1 MEVKMDKIYDIA
13 VIGAGPAGIASSV
26 ESVVLGIENVVV
38 FEKGDSHSM
47 TIRQFYKDNK
57 RVDKN
62 WKGQEI
68 ELDGNVIFMDG
79 TKESTIELF
88 DKMIDTHNIDALFRT
103 EISKISKD
111 VGLFKIETNSNG
123 IYHAKNIIIAIGK
136 MGKPN
141 KPDYKIPPSLKRVV
155 NFNLEHAKPNEKTL
169 VVGGGNS
176 AVEYAYFLAG
186 ESTGVDVTLT
196 YRRDKFARVNPENM
210 VLIDKAVADN
220 TLKLKIGVD
229 IENIENVEGRI
240 KVNYKDGTTDTYDR
254 VIYALGGVMPID
266 FLKNCGVEIN
276 EDGKVVYDKNFETSI
291 KGIYIAGD
299 IAAHIGGSIAMSLNH
314 AYAIINHIK
323 ENKLD

>member
-1 MEVKMDKIYDIA
+1 MDKIYDIA
-13 VIGAGPAGIASSV
+13 VVGAGPAGIASSV
-26 ESVVLGIENVVV
+26 ESVVMGIKDVVV

-88 DKMIDTHNIDALFRT
+88 DKMIDTHNIEAYFQT
-103 EISKISKD
+103 EIIKIDKD
-111 VGLFKIETNSNG
+111 VGIFKIETNSNE
-123 IYHAKNIIIAIGK
+123 IFYAKNIIIAIGK

-141 KPDYKIPPSLKRVV
+141 KPSYSIPPSLKRVV
-155 NFNLEHAKPNEKTL
+155 NFNLDHAKPNEKIV

-186 ESTGVDVTLT
+186 ESTSVDVTLS
-196 YRRDKFARVNPENM
+196 YRRDEFARVNPENIEM
-210 VLIDKAVADN
+210 MDKAIAN
-220 TLKLKIGVD
+220 GTLKTKLGVD
-229 IENIENVEGRI
+229 ITDIENDEGKV
-240 KVNYKDGTTDTYDR
+240 KVNYTDGSSDSYDR
-254 VIYALGGVMPID
+254 AIYALGGVMPID
-266 FLKNCGVEIN
+266 FLKNCGVEID
-276 EDGKVVYDKNFETSI
+276 EDGKVVYDDNFESSI
-291 KGIYIAGD
+291 SGIYIAGD

-323 ENKLD
+323 ETKL